1 MAGVIDPGRR
11 EKLLAELQRIDDEC
25 ETLPS
30 MDDVAE
36 LSCFPLEA
44 YVAEFGSYPAALDA
58 AGLETEI
65 FTRGSAASNTKLIR
79 DLQAFAEE
87 LGHRPSR
94 KEMDERGP
102 HSGGTYY
109 NRFGSWN
116 AAIEEAGFDVWEP
129 ESIPDEELLAALRD
143 LGDPPGVPPTSVKM
157 AEEGPYS
164 ALVYQER
171 FGSWSDALE
180 AAGYENTNPKQ
191 LWSDEEILSGIREL
205 ADDLGR
211 PPTSKEM
218 NERGVVSAVTVW
230 KRFGSWTDALELA
243 GFDVDEQRYTYT
255 EDELLDAI
263 RTVTE
268 DLGRWPT
275 TSEFSAHAPMHASTV
290 QDRFGSWTEA
300 LDAAGVRNGVG
311 GRRETGSG
319 NGRTEDAN
327 G

>member
-1 MAGVIDPGRR
+1 MAGASDAGRR

-36 LSCFPLEA
+36 LSNFPLEA

-65 FTRGSAASNTKLIR
+65 FTRGSAASNEKLIR

-171 FGSWSDALE
+171 FGSWSAALE

-275 TSEFSAHAPMHASTV
+275 TSEFSERAPMHASTV
-290 QDRFGSWTEA
+290 QDRFGSWTAA
-300 LDAAGVRNGVG
+300 LDAAGVRSNAG
-311 GRRETGSG
+311 
-319 NGRTEDAN
+319 D
-327 G
+327 